1 MVKKMEKNIGVATA
15 WLLFAWVLVAACVLH
30 PGSTIASPTIPVQVS
45 TTMLMEIF
53 GFTVLALYFYK
64 PTMITGLATL
74 IAAGSWL
81 INQMTWG
88 WFFVDGWSWRLF
100 DAASAP
106 TVMSITAILNF
117 SVLAL
122 ALSAIFLR
130 REEEDVG
137 FGTIG
142 VIILLV
148 MASIKVYLDVAYV
161 IPTGATWALS
171 GGIWAT
177 GILITAVT
185 ALLACLGLS
194 DKLPLGRL
202 SYIGLMIAAYGAL
215 AYGQALTLTV

>member
-1 MVKKMEKNIGVATA
+1 MEKNIGVATA
-15 WLLFAWVLVAACVLH
+15 WLLFAWVLMAACVLH
-30 PGSTIASPTIPVQVS
+30 PESTIANPTMPVQVS

-64 PTMITGLATL
+64 PTMIIGLATL
-74 IAAGSWL
+74 IAATSWL

-122 ALSAIFLR
+122 ALAAIFLR
-130 REEEDVG
+130 RGEEEDVG

-142 VIILLV
+142 VFILLV
-148 MASIKVYLDVAYV
+148 MVSIKVYLDVAYV

-185 ALLACLGLS
+185 SILACLGLS
-194 DKLPLGRL
+194 DKLPIRWLP
-202 SYIGLMIAAYGAL
+202 YIGLIIAAYGAL
-215 AYGQALTLTV
+215 TYGQALTLAV